1 MGDGEEEEEE
11 EGSGRG
17 EDEEG
22 FDCSGSSIS
31 DITAMVSRERLKA
44 RREKSRQEIL
54 ERVRALCC
62 IFFFFFQP
70 TIAFYNDEKFV
81 SLKPSTILI
90 RQILKFLIRVEQYIL
105 VEFTF

>member
-1 MGDGEEEEEE
+1 MGDGEEE

-44 RREKSRQEIL
+44 RRE
-54 ERVRALCC
+54 
-62 IFFFFFQP
+62 
-70 TIAFYNDEKFV
+70 
-81 SLKPSTILI
+81 
-90 RQILKFLIRVEQYIL
+90 
-105 VEFTF
+105 